1 MNMKEENIWKE
12 MEKEMEEDL
21 RKKYKHTGTAYQNP
35 PTAEESLGMLKNS
48 NPFEAVFMFV
58 KYAIKHFIKQP
69 HKSEYKG

>member
-1 MNMKEENIWKE
+1 MERNGKRNGRRFKEKIQAHRHGIPK
-12 MEKEMEEDL
+12 
-21 RKKYKHTGTAYQNP
+21 P